1 MRPATSSSA
10 IPAKAKTG
18 KQMRPKASKQMLS
31 RIHTHTPTQVQSC
44 SVLMNMNAHVGR
56 LRQYNSWQ
64 ILASYRYCI
73 GSTAGS
79 LVMRIVCQ
87 DGRGSRRISFLRTL
101 LLRRTPSSHEGVR
114 RSCVTFSGPKKRRSA
129 KRGAPHCEPRI
140 VVPGTLQ
147 WSARK
152 RGAPCSS
159 RRG

>member
-1 MRPATSSSA
+1 MGGRRRGF
-10 IPAKAKTG
+10 KA
-18 KQMRPKASKQMLS
+18 
-31 RIHTHTPTQVQSC
+31 
-44 SVLMNMNAHVGR
+44 
-56 LRQYNSWQ
+56 
-64 ILASYRYCI
+64 
-73 GSTAGS
+73 
-79 LVMRIVCQ
+79 
-87 DGRGSRRISFLRTL
+87 RRV
-101 LLRRTPSSHEGVR
+101 RRNEIRREECDEGVR